1 MLFLLTSA
9 LLYLALS
16 GTALSDVTA
25 NSPDHARLRSYHN
38 PIVSGFAP
46 DPSCT
51 RVGEQFFCVSSSF
64 SAFPGIPVYTSRDL
78 VQFQQIGNVLSRPEQ
93 LPTLNTINTPT
104 GGIWACTIRHREGT
118 FYVTTTLVMDSEPE
132 DSPALWDNLLFTTK
146 DIFANNGNGWSDPVH
161 FSFQGYD
168 TSLFW
173 DDDGTPYIQGS
184 HYWRIFP
191 GIQLFAIDLATG
203 ESVSGEPVTL
213 WAGTGGEAPE
223 GPHIYRRD
231 DGYYLL
237 VAEGGT
243 GLGHMVTMARSPN
256 VTGPYTSYANNPVM
270 TNANTSLYLQTLG
283 HADVFND
290 TAGNWWSVALATRNG
305 IVNFPM
311 GRETVLVPVV
321 WEEGRLRYSNLSVR
335 TYVYLHPTSEPVYSI
350 ICPLKPTNHDVT
362 DPLVG
367 HSQHITFPSTPNAS
381 LSELPRQLVYYRFP
395 YFSRFTVSPEGYPN
409 TLRIMG
415 STENITGNG
424 GVGTSTFISR
434 RQDAVEFTAESTLE
448 FAPDLSD
455 SDVESEE
462 AGMTLFIQ
470 RMQHFDMGVV
480 VERNVSDSS
489 RLQKFIQLKTID
501 VNASAGGLSDV
512 YSRPGLFPLTDDVE
526 KLRLRV
532 QAVNASTYVFSYIEL
547 KNGTM
552 ANENNW
558 TIVGYGAAR
567 EVSGGFTGTLV
578 GMYATGNGHN
588 SITPAY
594 FSDFTYDP
602 VQGVF

>member
-1 MLFLLTSA
+1 MVSSLLSLTVTLLGLVSSSRVTS
-9 LLYLALS
+9 S
-16 GTALSDVTA
+16 SISDL
-25 NSPDHARLRSYHN
+25 NSKPAGHPGLRPYHN
-38 PIVSGFAP
+38 PIISGFAP

-78 VQFQQIGNVLSRPEQ
+78 VQWQQIGNVLSRPEQ
-93 LPTLNTINTPT
+93 LLTLNTINTT
-104 GGIWACTIRHREGT
+104 SGGIWACTIRHHEGA
-118 FYVTTTLVMDSEPE
+118 FYVTTTLVKDFEPLDSL
-132 DSPALWDNLLFTTK
+132 ARWDNLIFTTK

-161 FSFQGYD
+161 FTFQGYD

-173 DDDGTPYIQGS
+173 DDDGTTYVQGS

-191 GIQLFAIDLATG
+191 AIQQFVIDVTTG
-203 ESVSGEPVTL
+203 ESLSRDPVTI
-213 WAGTGGEAPE
+213 WNGTGGMAPE

-237 VAEGGT
+237 IAEGGT
-243 GLGHMVTMARSPN
+243 GLGHMVTMARAPK

-290 TAGNWWSVALATRNG
+290 SAGNWWSVALATRNG
-305 IVNFPM
+305 TVNFPM
-311 GRETVLVPVV
+311 GRKTVLVPVV
-321 WEEGRLRYSNLSVR
+321 WKEDKF
-335 TYVYLHPTSEPVYSI
+335 PVFNNATPGHAYINMSG
-350 ICPLKPTNHDVT
+350 PLP
-362 DPLVG
+362 PLQ
-367 HSQHITFPSTPNAS
+367 HHITFHSAPNAS
-381 LSELPRQLVYYRFP
+381 LSDLPRQFVYYRLP
-395 YFSRFTVSPEGYPN
+395 EFSRFTVSPDGHPN

-415 STENITGNG
+415 SAENITGNG
-424 GVGTSTFISR
+424 GIGTSTFISR

-455 SDVESEE
+455 SAVEGEE

-470 RMQHFDMGVV
+470 RMQHFDLGVI
-480 VERNVSDSS
+480 VERNTSDSS
-489 RLQKFIQLKTID
+489 RLQKFIQLRTID
-501 VNASAGGLSDV
+501 ANASADGLSDV
-512 YSRPGLFPLTDDVE
+512 YSQSGMLPLADNVE
-526 KLRLRV
+526 TLRLRV
-532 QAVNASTYVFSYIEL
+532 QAVNASTYAFSFVEL
-547 KNGTM
+547 RNFTM
-552 ANENNW
+552 TKESDW
-558 TIVGYGAAR
+558 TTVGYGAAR

-588 SITPAY
+588 SSTPAF
-594 FSDFTYDP
+594 FSDFSYDP